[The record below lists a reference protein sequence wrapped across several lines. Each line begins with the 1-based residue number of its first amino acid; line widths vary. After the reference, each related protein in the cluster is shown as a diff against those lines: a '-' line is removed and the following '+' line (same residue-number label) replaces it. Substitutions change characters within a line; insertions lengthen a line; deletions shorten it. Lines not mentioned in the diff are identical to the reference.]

1 MTWRDTVWI
10 PDSALHCA
18 GATSCCSKLEFE
30 KKRRDGDISERMSGV
45 EEWRCREIR
54 GKEGFQCREKAVR
67 QNAGLDG
74 SDDEERE
81 QKGSPD

>member
-1 MTWRDTVWI
+1 
-10 PDSALHCA
+10 
-18 GATSCCSKLEFE
+18 
-30 KKRRDGDISERMSGV
+30 MSGV

-54 GKEGFQCREKAVR
+54 GEGFQCRGKAVR
-67 QNAGLDG
+67 QNAGFDG